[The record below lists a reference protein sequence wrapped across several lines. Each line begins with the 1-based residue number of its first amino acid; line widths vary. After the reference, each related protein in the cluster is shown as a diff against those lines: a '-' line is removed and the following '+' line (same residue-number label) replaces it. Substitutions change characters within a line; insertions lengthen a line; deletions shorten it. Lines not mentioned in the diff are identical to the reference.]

1 MYVTSH
7 NSIPKYP
14 SAMKTNLLSVA
25 VLLVFATSCG
35 TVYEAGQTPDD
46 VYYSPANGVNKK
58 ELEREEEAKDQYER
72 YSELQE
78 DRFLR
83 LKLSNRYRFNC
94 IDDYSYWYDS
104 RFDFMGNRFNNN
116 FNNFRYNYNCGCNNG
131 FNPGLGFG
139 SNLGLGYGWGNGFR
153 NPISSVIAF
162 KNPRVN
168 IGGGAGS
175 NVTAFKNKTYG
186 NVNLG
191 YRNPK
196 TGVYETG
203 NTGNS
208 FGNLVKRVFS
218 TATTVAGAV
227 NNNSWDRASRS
238 FSNSSS
244 SPAPMPSSSAGGNSG
259 GVKSTGTSTSTGR
272 GGRDN

>member
-1 MYVTSH
+1 
-7 NSIPKYP
+7 
-14 SAMKTNLLSVA
+14 MKTNLLSVA

-58 ELEREEEAKDQYER
+58 ELEREEEAKEQYER
-72 YSELQE
+72 YTEVQE

-83 LKLSNRYRFNC
+83 LKLSNRYRFSC

-116 FNNFRYNYNCGCNNG
+116 FNNFKYNYNCGCNYGFNPGFG

-139 SNLGLGYGWGNGFR
+139 SNLGLGYGWRGGIA
-153 NPISSVIAF
+153 NPISTIVAYKYPKFSGAV
-162 KNPRVN
+162 
-168 IGGGAGS
+168 GAGS

-196 TGVYETG
+196 TGVLETG
-203 NTGNS
+203 NSGNS

-218 TATTVAGAV
+218 TATTIAGAV
-227 NNNSWDRASRS
+227 NNNSWDRPSRS
-238 FSNSSS
+238 FSNSNNSA
-244 SPAPMPSSSAGGNSG
+244 PAMPSSNAGGNSG
-259 GVKSTGTSTSTGR
+259 GVKSTGSSATSGR

>member
-1 MYVTSH
+1 
-7 NSIPKYP
+7 
-14 SAMKTNLLSVA
+14 MKTNLLSVA

-35 TVYEAGQTPDD
+35 TIYEAGQTPDD

-58 ELEREEEAKDQYER
+58 ELEREEEAKEQYDR
-72 YSELQE
+72 YTEAQE

-83 LKLSNRYRFNC
+83 LKLNNRFRFNC
-94 IDDYSYWYDS
+94 IDDFSYWNDS

-116 FNNFRYNYNCGCNNG
+116 FNNFRYNFNCGCMNGFDQWSG
-131 FNPGLGFG
+131 FNPAFGFNPVFGFG
-139 SNLGLGYGWGNGFR
+139 PNVGLGYGWGNGFR

-162 KNPRVN
+162 KNPRMN

-196 TGVYETG
+196 TGAFETG
-203 NTGNS
+203 NNGNS

-238 FSNSSS
+238 FSNSNNSA
-244 SPAPMPSSSAGGNSG
+244 PAMPSSNAGGNSG
-259 GVKSTGTSTSTGR
+259 GVKSAGSSSSTGR

>member
-1 MYVTSH
+1 
-7 NSIPKYP
+7 
-14 SAMKTNLLSVA
+14 MKTNLLSVA

-58 ELEREEEAKDQYER
+58 ELEREEEAKEQYER
-72 YSELQE
+72 YTEVQE

-83 LKLSNRYRFNC
+83 LKLSNRYRFSC

-116 FNNFRYNYNCGCNNG
+116 FNNFKYNYNCGCNYGFNPGFG

-139 SNLGLGYGWGNGFR
+139 SNLGLGYGWRGGIA
-153 NPISSVIAF
+153 NPISTIVAYKYPKFSGAV
-162 KNPRVN
+162 
-168 IGGGAGS
+168 GAGS

-196 TGVYETG
+196 TGVLETG
-203 NTGNS
+203 NSGNS

-218 TATTVAGAV
+218 TATTIAGAV

-238 FSNSSS
+238 FSNSNSS
-244 SPAPMPSSSAGGNSG
+244 SPAAVPSSNAGGNSG

>member
-1 MYVTSH
+1 
-7 NSIPKYP
+7 
-14 SAMKTNLLSVA
+14 
-25 VLLVFATSCG
+25 
-35 TVYEAGQTPDD
+35 
-46 VYYSPANGVNKK
+46 
-58 ELEREEEAKDQYER
+58 
-72 YSELQE
+72 
-78 DRFLR
+78 
-83 LKLSNRYRFNC
+83 
-94 IDDYSYWYDS
+94 
-104 RFDFMGNRFNNN
+104 MGNRFNNN
-116 FNNFRYNYNCGCNNG
+116 FNNFRYNYNCGCNNGFMPGFG

-196 TGVYETG
+196 TGVFETG
-203 NTGNS
+203 PNNNNS

-218 TATTVAGAV
+218 TATTIAGAV
-227 NNNSWDRASRS
+227 NNDSWDRASRS
-238 FSNSSS
+238 FSNSSNGG
-244 SPAPMPSSSAGGNSG
+244 AAIPSSNAGGNSG
-259 GVKSTGTSTSTGR
+259 GVKSTGSSATSGR

>member
-1 MYVTSH
+1 
-7 NSIPKYP
+7 
-14 SAMKTNLLSVA
+14 MKTNLLSVA

-35 TVYEAGQTPDD
+35 TIYEAGQTPDD

-58 ELEREEEAKDQYER
+58 ELEREEEAKEQYDR
-72 YSELQE
+72 YTEAQE

-83 LKLSNRYRFNC
+83 LKLNNRFRFNC
-94 IDDYSYWYDS
+94 IDDFSYWNDS

-116 FNNFRYNYNCGCNNG
+116 FNNFRYNFNCGCMNGFDQWSG
-131 FNPGLGFG
+131 FNPAFGFNPVFGFG
-139 SNLGLGYGWGNGFR
+139 PNVGLGYGWGNGFR
-153 NPISSVIAF
+153 NPISSIIAF
-162 KNPRVN
+162 KNPRMN

-196 TGVYETG
+196 TGAFETG
-203 NTGNS
+203 NNGNS

-238 FSNSSS
+238 FSNSNNSA
-244 SPAPMPSSSAGGNSG
+244 PAMPSSNAGGNSG
-259 GVKSTGTSTSTGR
+259 GVKSAGSSTSTGR

>member
-1 MYVTSH
+1 
-7 NSIPKYP
+7 
-14 SAMKTNLLSVA
+14 MKTTLLSAA
-25 VLLVFATSCG
+25 VFIVFATSCG

-58 ELEREEEAKDQYER
+58 ELEREEEAKEQYER
-72 YSELQE
+72 YTEVQE

-83 LKLSNRYRFNC
+83 LKLSNRYRFSC

-116 FNNFRYNYNCGCNNG
+116 FNNFKYNYNCGCNYG
-131 FNPGLGFG
+131 FNPGFG
-139 SNLGLGYGWGNGFR
+139 
-153 NPISSVIAF
+153 NPISTIVAYKYPKFSGAV
-162 KNPRVN
+162 
-168 IGGGAGS
+168 GAGS

-196 TGVYETG
+196 TGVLETG
-203 NTGNS
+203 NSGNS

-218 TATTVAGAV
+218 TATAISGGAS
-227 NNNSWDRASRS
+227 NDSWDRASRS
-238 FSNSSS
+238 FSNSNSS
-244 SPAPMPSSSAGGNSG
+244 GAAAVPSSNAGGNSG

>member
-1 MYVTSH
+1 
-7 NSIPKYP
+7 
-14 SAMKTNLLSVA
+14 MKTTLLSAA
-25 VLLVFATSCG
+25 VLIVFATSCG

-58 ELEREEEAKDQYER
+58 ELEREEEVKEQYER
-72 YSELQE
+72 YTEVQE

-83 LKLSNRYRFNC
+83 LKLNNRFRFNC
-94 IDDYSYWYDS
+94 IDDFSYWNDS
-104 RFDFMGNRFNNN
+104 RFDFMGSRFNNN
-116 FNNFRYNYNCGCNNG
+116 FNNFRYNFNCGCMNGFDQWSG
-131 FNPGLGFG
+131 FNPAFGFNPVFGFG
-139 SNLGLGYGWGNGFR
+139 PNVGLGYGWGNGFR

-162 KNPRVN
+162 KNPRMN

-196 TGVYETG
+196 TGAFETG
-203 NTGNS
+203 NNGNS

-238 FSNSSS
+238 FSNSNNSA
-244 SPAPMPSSSAGGNSG
+244 PAMPSSNAGGNSG
-259 GVKSTGTSTSTGR
+259 GVKSAGSSTSTGR

>member
-1 MYVTSH
+1 
-7 NSIPKYP
+7 
-14 SAMKTNLLSVA
+14 MKTNLLTVA

-35 TVYEAGQTPDD
+35 TIYEAGQTPDD

-58 ELEREEEAKDQYER
+58 ELEREEEAKEQFDR
-72 YSELQE
+72 YTEVQE

-83 LKLSNRYRFNC
+83 LKLNNRFRFNC
-94 IDDYSYWYDS
+94 IDDFDYWYDS

-116 FNNFRYNYNCGCNNG
+116 FNNFRYNFNCGCMNGFNQWSGFNPAFGFNRGFG
-131 FNPGLGFG
+131 FNPGF
-139 SNLGLGYGWGNGFR
+139 GWGNPFM
-153 NPISSVIAF
+153 NPISTVIAF

-196 TGVYETG
+196 TGVFETG
-203 NTGNS
+203 NNSNS

-227 NNNSWDRASRS
+227 NNNSWDRPSRS
-238 FSNSSS
+238 FSNSNNSA
-244 SPAPMPSSSAGGNSG
+244 PAMPSSNAGGNSG
-259 GVKSTGTSTSTGR
+259 GVKSTGSSATSGR

>member
-1 MYVTSH
+1 
-7 NSIPKYP
+7 
-14 SAMKTNLLSVA
+14 MKTNLLSVA

-46 VYYSPANGVNKK
+46 VYYSPANGVSKK
-58 ELEREEEAKDQYER
+58 ELQREEEARDQYER
-72 YSELQE
+72 YTEVQD

-94 IDDYSYWYDS
+94 IDDFDYWYDT

-116 FNNFRYNYNCGCNNG
+116 FNNFRYNFNCGCMNG
-131 FNPGLGFG
+131 FNQWSGLNPAFGFNRGFG
-139 SNLGLGYGWGNGFR
+139 FNQGFGWGNPFM
-153 NPISSVIAF
+153 NPISTVIAF

-196 TGVYETG
+196 TGVFETG
-203 NTGNS
+203 PNNNNS

-218 TATTVAGAV
+218 TATTIAGAV
-227 NNNSWDRASRS
+227 NNDSWDRASRS
-238 FSNSSS
+238 FSNSSNGG
-244 SPAPMPSSSAGGNSG
+244 AAIPSSNAGGNSG
-259 GVKSTGTSTSTGR
+259 GVKSTGSSATSGR

>member
-1 MYVTSH
+1 M
-7 NSIPKYP
+7 
-14 SAMKTNLLSVA
+14 
-25 VLLVFATSCG
+25 
-35 TVYEAGQTPDD
+35 
-46 VYYSPANGVNKK
+46 NGF
-58 ELEREEEAKDQYER
+58 DQW
-72 YSELQE
+72 S
-78 DRFLR
+78 
-83 LKLSNRYRFNC
+83 
-94 IDDYSYWYDS
+94 
-104 RFDFMGNRFNNN
+104 
-116 FNNFRYNYNCGCNNG
+116 G
-131 FNPGLGFG
+131 FNPAFGFNPVFGFG
-139 SNLGLGYGWGNGFR
+139 PNVGLGYGWGNGFR

-162 KNPRVN
+162 KNPRMN

-196 TGVYETG
+196 TGAFETG
-203 NTGNS
+203 NNGNS

-238 FSNSSS
+238 FSNSNNSA
-244 SPAPMPSSSAGGNSG
+244 PAMPSSNAGGNSG
-259 GVKSTGTSTSTGR
+259 GVKSAGSSTSTGR

>member
-1 MYVTSH
+1 
-7 NSIPKYP
+7 
-14 SAMKTNLLSVA
+14 MKTNLLSVA

-46 VYYSPANGVNKK
+46 VYYSPANGVSKK
-58 ELEREEEAKDQYER
+58 EYEREEEAKEQYSR
-72 YSELQE
+72 YTEVQE

-83 LKLSNRYRFNC
+83 LKLSNRYRFSC

-104 RFDFMGNRFNNN
+104 RFDFTGNRFNNN
-116 FNNFRYNYNCGCNNG
+116 FNNFKYNYYCGCNNG
-131 FNPGLGFG
+131 FNPGFGFNPAFGFG
-139 SNLGLGYGWGNGFR
+139 PNLGLGYGWRGGITNPISTVIAFR
-153 NPISSVIAF
+153 NPKFSGAI
-162 KNPRVN
+162 
-168 IGGGAGS
+168 GAGS
-175 NVTAFKNKTYG
+175 NVTAYKNKTYG

-203 NTGNS
+203 TNNNS

-218 TATTVAGAV
+218 TATSVAGAV
-227 NNNSWDRASRS
+227 SNDSWDRAARS
-238 FSNSSS
+238 FSNSNTG
-244 SPAPMPSSSAGGNSG
+244 AAAVPSSNAGGNSG

>member
-1 MYVTSH
+1 
-7 NSIPKYP
+7 
-14 SAMKTNLLSVA
+14 MKTNLLSVA

-104 RFDFMGNRFNNN
+104 RFDFVGNRFNNN

-139 SNLGLGYGWGNGFR
+139 SNLGLGYGLE
-153 NPISSVIAF
+153 I
-162 KNPRVN
+162 
-168 IGGGAGS
+168 
-175 NVTAFKNKTYG
+175 
-186 NVNLG
+186 L
-191 YRNPK
+191 
-196 TGVYETG
+196 
-203 NTGNS
+203 
-208 FGNLVKRVFS
+208 LVVSLLLKIQ
-218 TATTVAGAV
+218 G
-227 NNNSWDRASRS
+227 
-238 FSNSSS
+238 
-244 SPAPMPSSSAGGNSG
+244 
-259 GVKSTGTSTSTGR
+259 
-272 GGRDN
+272 